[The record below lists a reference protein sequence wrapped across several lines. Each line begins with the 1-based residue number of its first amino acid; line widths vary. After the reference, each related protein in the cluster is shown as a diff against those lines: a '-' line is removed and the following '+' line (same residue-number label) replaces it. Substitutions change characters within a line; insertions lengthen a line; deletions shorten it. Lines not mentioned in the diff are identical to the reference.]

1 MYVLFLKFIGA
12 CRTSLVSSGQSG
24 SISLSLPSGPLS
36 GPLGLICPV
45 SIKSKYGPKSKRM
58 RYIASENVAGISTV
72 TLVEGIAFIPHES
85 LCTVNEKHCNWCT
98 SLYRAVYTST
108 LPSCNEVAVVSPVP
122 RIIVCCIAVK
132 TCILFRCVVFLLRRM
147 VCSFPIFA
155 F

>member
-1 MYVLFLKFIGA
+1 
-12 CRTSLVSSGQSG
+12 
-24 SISLSLPSGPLS
+24 LPSGLLS
-36 GPLGLICPV
+36 GPSGLIGPG
-45 SIKSKYGPKSKRM
+45 SIKSKYDPKSRRM
-58 RYIASENVAGISTV
+58 HYVASENVAGISTV

-85 LCTVNEKHCNWCT
+85 LCTVNEKHYWRT

-108 LPSCNEVAVVSPVP
+108 LPSCNEVAVVPPVP